1 MQHATILH
9 MFTPASNLSPFDVNM
24 AIDAGWQH
32 CLPYT
37 SLETDQ
43 IPDFTQDTIFSRGPK
58 GVAMTGIFIGGR
70 DIFVALDMLE
80 SAKQSMVPPFEVS
93 VFADPS
99 GAFTTAAGMIA
110 CTERQLAAHA
120 NGSLVGKSVLV
131 FGGTGPVGATC
142 GMLAVQSGADVG
154 LVSHGSKAR
163 AEGVAAKCAERYGVQ
178 MQGYVVGN
186 DEQVKELLSTADV
199 VFGAAKAGVQ
209 LLNDSHLA
217 AATRLK
223 VACDVNAVPPE
234 GIAGVSV
241 TDDGKPIAATPAGA
255 VGIGA
260 LAVGNIKYRTQSA
273 LLQQMVKTKSPVYL
287 AFEQALAEAR
297 TQV

>member
-1 MQHATILH
+1 MRRATILH
-9 MFTPASNLSPFDVNM
+9 MFTPMPNLSPFDVNM
-24 AIDAGWQH
+24 AIDAGWQY
-32 CLPYT
+32 CIPYT
-37 SLETDQ
+37 GLETDQ
-43 IPDFTQDTIFSRGPK
+43 IPDFTQDVIFSRGPK
-58 GVAMTGIFIGGR
+58 GAAMTGIFIGGR
-70 DIFVALDMLE
+70 DIFLALDMLE

-110 CTERQLAAHA
+110 CTERQLTAQA
-120 NGSLVGKSVLV
+120 NGSLEGKKVFV

-142 GMLAVQSGADVG
+142 GMLAAQSGADVG

-163 AEGVAAKCAERYGVQ
+163 AEGVVAKCAERYGVQ
-178 MQGYVVGN
+178 MQGHLAGN
-186 DEQVKELLSTADV
+186 DDQTKELLSMADV

-209 LLNDSHLA
+209 ILNDTHLA

-223 VACDVNAVPPE
+223 VACDVNVVPPE
-234 GIAGVSV
+234 GIAGVGV
-241 TDDGKPIAATPAGA
+241 MDDGKPIAATPGGA

-273 LLQQMVKTKSPVYL
+273 LLQHMVETEAPVYL
-287 AFEQALAEAR
+287 AYEKALAEAR
-297 TQV
+297 KQV